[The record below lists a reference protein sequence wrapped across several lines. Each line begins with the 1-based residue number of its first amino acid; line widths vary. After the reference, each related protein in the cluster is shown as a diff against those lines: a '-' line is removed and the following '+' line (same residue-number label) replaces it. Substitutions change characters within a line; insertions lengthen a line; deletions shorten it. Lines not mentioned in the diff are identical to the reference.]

1 MAALLDGLLRRLDR
15 VLRAVLVHGHVHLRA
30 DHLQL
35 LDGGGT
41 VDVAG
46 GQQRLFALLL
56 QVVGQLSGHGG
67 LTGALQAAQHING
80 GHGGRPGQPGVLG
93 AHQGRHFLAD
103 DLHHLLGR
111 GQAVQHLLAH
121 AALGDFFAEILDHQ
135 VVDVGLQKGHAHV
148 AHSLLDGLLGQLAP
162 AGQLG
167 ERAG

>member
-1 MAALLDGLLRRLDR
+1 MAALFDGLLRRLDR
-15 VLRAVLVHGHVHLRA
+15 ILRSVLVYGHVDLRT

-41 VDVAG
+41 VNVAR

-56 QVVGQLSGHGG
+56 QIVGQLSGHGG
-67 LTGALQAAQHING
+67 LTGALQAAQHINRR
-80 GHGGRPGQPGVLG
+80 HGRRPRQPGMLG
-93 AHQGRHFLAD
+93 THQGRHFLAD
-103 DLHHLLGR
+103 DLHHLLGG

-121 AALGDFFAEILDHQ
+121 AAFRDLLAEILDHQ
-135 VVDVGLQKGHAHV
+135 VVDVGFQKRHAHV
-148 AHSLLDGLLGQLAP
+148 AHALLDGLLRQLAP